1 MNYVLNR
8 VRLNKL
14 TRHPLNIKLYGY
26 ELEPS
31 FLASV
36 KRHGIICPIQ
46 VTEDFIIVDG
56 HRRYQA
62 ALKAGVTEDHV
73 IVRLDLDDDLAI
85 QEALIE
91 CNRHRDRSDEVKHHE
106 AQVLLSIKQERIRE
120 REIIQG
126 RQEALAVGA
135 GEYESFQFSPYWW
148 DYDP

>member
-1 MNYVLNR
+1 MNYVVNR
-8 VRLNKL
+8 VRLEKL
-14 TRHPLNIKLYGY
+14 TRHPLSIKLYGY
-26 ELEPS
+26 ELEPK

-36 KRHGIICPIQ
+36 KQYGIICPIQ
-46 VTEDFIIVDG
+46 VTQDLTIVDG

-62 ALKAGVTEDHV
+62 ACKVGIKEAYM
-73 IVRLDLDDDLAI
+73 IVRLDLDDELSI

-91 CNRHRDRSDEVKHHE
+91 CNRHRNRSDEVKHHE
-106 AQVLLSIKQERIRE
+106 AQVLSSIKQERIRE

-135 GEYESFQFSPYWW
+135 AHEPFQFSPYWW